1 MAFLLLFFSD
11 KRSTKL
17 YHNALFK
24 QIKGFLMQVANKSA
38 VSIHYTLT
46 NSADEQLDSSIGSQP
61 LVYLH
66 GEGNIIHGLEQALT
80 GKKAGDKLNVTIPA
94 AQAYGEYHAER
105 VQVISRSMFE
115 GVDTIELG
123 MMFDAEVSD
132 GPGVVTVTK
141 IEGDDITIDGNH
153 PLAGEDLTFDVEIID
168 VRPATA
174 EELAHG
180 HVHGEGCHH

>member
-1 MAFLLLFFSD
+1 MSF
-11 KRSTKL
+11 
-17 YHNALFK
+17 FK
-24 QIKGFLMQVANKSA
+24 QTNGFLMQVANKLA

-46 NSADEQLDSSIGSQP
+46 DSAGEQLDSSIGAEP

-66 GEGNIIHGLEQALT
+66 GQGNIIPGLEQALA
-80 GKKAGDKLNVTIPA
+80 GKKVGDKLNVTIA
-94 AQAYGEYHAER
+94 AADAYGEYYDER
-105 VQVISRSMFE
+105 VQTISRSMFE
-115 GVDTIELG
+115 GIDEIELG
-123 MMFDAEVSD
+123 MMFEAEVSD

-153 PLAGEDLTFDVEIID
+153 PLAGEDLTFAVEIID

-174 EELAHG
+174 DELAHG

>member
-1 MAFLLLFFSD
+1 
-11 KRSTKL
+11 
-17 YHNALFK
+17 
-24 QIKGFLMQVANKSA
+24 MQVANKLA

-46 NSADEQLDSSIGSQP
+46 DSAGEQLDSSIGSQP
-61 LVYLH
+61 LMYLH
-66 GEGNIIHGLEQALT
+66 GQGNIIPGLEQALA

-94 AQAYGEYHAER
+94 AEAYGEYYDDM
-105 VQVISRSMFE
+105 VQTISRSMFE
-115 GVDTIELG
+115 GIDTIELG
-123 MMFDAEVSD
+123 MMFEADVSH

-153 PLAGEDLTFDVEIID
+153 PLAGEDLTFDVEIIE

-174 EELAHG
+174 DELAHG